1 MAKRLLDL
9 TTAVLGLTIFAIP
22 LVALAIAIKID
33 SPGPLIF
40 AQLRVGQFGR
50 TFRMFKFRTMIHQA
64 DMEGG
69 ITVKGDPRITPI
81 GRILRKSKLDEL
93 PQLINVLLG
102 NMSLVGPRPEL
113 PEFVEKYSPADF
125 AIVLSVRPGLTDF
138 ASIRFRN
145 ENELLARQVDPVAYY
160 ENVIMPAK
168 LRYYRF
174 YVRRAG
180 VRLDLYILMS
190 TFVALGKDV
199 LHVA

>member
-50 TFRMFKFRTMIHQA
+50 TFRMFKFRTMIHQT

>member
-50 TFRMFKFRTMIHQA
+50 TFRMFKFRTMVPQT

-69 ITVKGDPRITPI
+69 ITVQGDPRITPI

-145 ENELLARQVDPVAYY
+145 ENELLARQVNPVAYY

>member
-50 TFRMFKFRTMIHQA
+50 TFRMFKFRTMIHQT

-190 TFVALGKDV
+190 TFVASGKDV